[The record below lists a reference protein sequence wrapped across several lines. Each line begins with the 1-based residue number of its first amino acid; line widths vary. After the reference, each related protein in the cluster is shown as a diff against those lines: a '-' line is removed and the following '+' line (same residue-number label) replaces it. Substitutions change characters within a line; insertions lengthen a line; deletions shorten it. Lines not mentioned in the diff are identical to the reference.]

1 MGFFSNIFNNT
12 DTIRRQPRPDRI
24 NIVAT
29 YEDIVEV
36 EFYCMILD
44 FQIDNQLI
52 ERIKAKEISR
62 SELKKIFIMRGERI
76 NDGYIN
82 EYMKKLAPKLNE
94 GDLFLAIDID
104 SENSYDIQYDFF
116 FE

>member
-1 MGFFSNIFNNT
+1 
-12 DTIRRQPRPDRI
+12 
-24 NIVAT
+24 
-29 YEDIVEV
+29 
-36 EFYCMILD
+36 
-44 FQIDNQLI
+44 
-52 ERIKAKEISR
+52 
-62 SELKKIFIMRGERI
+62 MRGERI
-76 NDGYIN
+76 NDGYIH